1 MAVATPPG
9 SAIIEVIIPIII
21 CAMLGLFIYF
31 IPTFIANKKQHLQK
45 TSILILNI
53 FLGWTFI
60 GWVVALIWATL
71 QEKKSNIDKIE

>member
-1 MAVATPPG
+1 MAAATPAG
-9 SAIIEVIIPIII
+9 SSIIGVIIPIII
-21 CAMLGLFIYF
+21 WGILGLFIYF

-71 QEKKSNIDKIE
+71 QDKKSNTNKIE